1 MNDAPST
8 VGLIIFMAALGLL
21 PFIVVTMTAF
31 LKISVVMFIIR
42 NAIGLQQTP
51 PTLVLYSIA
60 LILTVF
66 VSLPLMED
74 VSNRLSAQ
82 PLDVSSLD
90 KLQASANVVKEAVKA
105 HLMRSAKPGEREF
118 FLSAT
123 ARIWP
128 PATRANVKDDD
139 FIILLPSFVT
149 SELTR
154 AFEIG
159 FLLFLPFL
167 VIDLI
172 VSNILMAMG
181 MMMVSPTLIS
191 LPLKLFLFVAVD
203 GWSRL
208 MHGVILSYGGGA
220 RHIEGTRMS
229 RVQ

>member
-1 MNDAPST
+1 MSDAPST
-8 VGLIIFMAALGLL
+8 VGLIIFLTALGLL
-21 PFIVVTMTAF
+21 PFFMVTMTAF
-31 LKISVVMFIIR
+31 LKISVVMFILR
-42 NAIGLQQTP
+42 NATGLQQTP

-60 LILTVF
+60 LILTVY

-74 VSNRLSAQ
+74 VSNRLAAN
-82 PLDVSSLD
+82 PLDFSSLD
-90 KLQASANVVKEAVKA
+90 KLQSSANVVKEPVKA
-105 HLMRSAKPGEREF
+105 HLMRYAKPAEREF

-128 PATRANVKDDD
+128 ESFRANVKEDD
-139 FIILLPSFVT
+139 FVILLPAFVS

-167 VIDLI
+167 IIDII

-181 MMMVSPTLIS
+181 MMMVSPTVIS
-191 LPLKLFLFVAVD
+191 LPLKLFMFVAVD

-208 MHGVILSYGGGA
+208 MHGLILSYG
-220 RHIEGTRMS
+220 
-229 RVQ
+229 

>member
-21 PFIVVTMTAF
+21 PFIIVTMTAF

-74 VSNRLSAQ
+74 VSNRLSAR
-82 PLDVSSLD
+82 PLDFSSLD
-90 KLQASANVVKEAVKA
+90 KLQASANVVKEPVKA
-105 HLMRSAKPGEREF
+105 HLMRYAKPGEREF

-123 ARIWP
+123 TRIWP

-139 FIILLPSFVT
+139 LIILLPSFVS

-167 VIDLI
+167 VIDII

-208 MHGVILSYGGGA
+208 MHGLILSYG
-220 RHIEGTRMS
+220 
-229 RVQ
+229 

>member
-1 MNDAPST
+1 MNEAPST
-8 VGLIIFMAALGLL
+8 VGLIIFLAALGLL
-21 PFIVVTMTAF
+21 PFFIVTMTAF

-42 NAIGLQQTP
+42 NALGTQQTP

-66 VSLPLMED
+66 VSLPLIED
-74 VSNRLSAQ
+74 VSNRLSAR
-82 PLDVSSLD
+82 PLDFSSLD
-90 KLQASANVVKEAVKA
+90 KLQASANVVKDPVKA
-105 HLMRSAKPGEREF
+105 YLIRFAKPGERQF
-118 FLSAT
+118 FLSST
-123 ARIWP
+123 AR
-128 PATRANVKDDD
+128 NVKDDD
-139 FIILLPSFVT
+139 FIILLPAFVS

-167 VIDLI
+167 IIDII

-208 MHGVILSYGGGA
+208 MHGLILSY
-220 RHIEGTRMS
+220 E
-229 RVQ
+229 

>member
-1 MNDAPST
+1 MTDTPST
-8 VGLIIFMAALGLL
+8 VGLLIFVTLLGLL
-21 PFIVVTMTAF
+21 PFFIVTMTAF
-31 LKISVVMFIIR
+31 LKISVVMFILR
-42 NAIGLQQTP
+42 NALGLQQTP

-60 LILTVF
+60 LILTVY
-66 VSLPLMED
+66 VSMPLMED
-74 VSNRLSAQ
+74 VFNRISAR
-82 PLDVSSLD
+82 PLDFSSLD
-90 KLQASANVVKEAVKA
+90 KLNASANAVKDPVKA
-105 HLMRSAKPGEREF
+105 HLSRFAKPGERQF

-123 ARIWP
+123 ARVWP
-128 PATRANVKDDD
+128 PAARANIKDDD
-139 FIILLPSFVT
+139 FIVLLPPSVS

-167 VIDLI
+167 IIDII

-208 MHGVILSYGGGA
+208 MHGLILSY
-220 RHIEGTRMS
+220 
-229 RVQ
+229 V

>member
-1 MNDAPST
+1 MTDAPST
-8 VGLIIFMAALGLL
+8 VGFIILLTILGLL
-21 PFIVVTMTAF
+21 PFLMVTMTAF

-42 NAIGLQQTP
+42 NALGLQQTP
-51 PTLVLYSIA
+51 PTMVLYSIA

-66 VSLPLMED
+66 VSLPLIED
-74 VSNRLSAQ
+74 VSNRLAAH
-82 PLDVSSLD
+82 PLDTSSLD
-90 KLQASANVVKEAVKA
+90 KLQESANVVKDPVKA
-105 HLMRSAKPGEREF
+105 YLIRFAKPGERQF
-118 FLSAT
+118 FLSST

-128 PATRANVKDDD
+128 ESVRANVKDDD
-139 FIILLPSFVT
+139 FIILLPAFVS

-167 VIDLI
+167 IIDI
-172 VSNILMAMG
+172 VVSNILMAMG

-208 MHGVILSYGGGA
+208 MHGLILS
-220 RHIEGTRMS
+220 
-229 RVQ
+229 

>member
-1 MNDAPST
+1 MTDAPGT
-8 VGLIIFMAALGLL
+8 VGLIIFVTALGLL
-21 PFIVVTMTAF
+21 PFFIVTMTAF

-42 NAIGLQQTP
+42 NALGLQQTP
-51 PTLVLYSIA
+51 PSLVLYSIA

-66 VSLPLMED
+66 VTMPLIED
-74 VSNRLSAQ
+74 VFNRLSAR
-82 PLDVSSLD
+82 PLDFSSLD
-90 KLQASANVVKEAVKA
+90 KLNTTANVVKDPIKA
-105 HLMRSAKPGEREF
+105 HLIRFTKPGERQF

-123 ARIWP
+123 ARVWP
-128 PATRANVKDDD
+128 EPARTNVKDDD
-139 FIILLPSFVT
+139 FVVLMPAFVS

-167 VIDLI
+167 VIDII

-208 MHGVILSYGGGA
+208 MHGLILSYG
-220 RHIEGTRMS
+220 
-229 RVQ
+229 

>member
-1 MNDAPST
+1 MTDAPST
-8 VGLIIFMAALGLL
+8 VGFIILLTILGLL
-21 PFIVVTMTAF
+21 PFLMVTMTAF

-42 NAIGLQQTP
+42 NALGLQQTP
-51 PTLVLYSIA
+51 PTMVLYSIA

-74 VSNRLSAQ
+74 VSNRLSAN

-90 KLQASANVVKEAVKA
+90 RLQATANVVKDPVKA
-105 HLMRSAKPGEREF
+105 HLMRFAKPGEREF

-123 ARIWP
+123 ARVWP
-128 PATRANVKDDD
+128 AAARANVKDDD
-139 FIILLPSFVT
+139 FIILLPSFVS

-167 VIDLI
+167 VIDII

-208 MHGVILSYGGGA
+208 MHGLILSYG
-220 RHIEGTRMS
+220 
-229 RVQ
+229 

>member
-8 VGLIIFMAALGLL
+8 VGLIIFLTALGLL
-21 PFIVVTMTAF
+21 PFFMVTMTAF
-31 LKISVVMFIIR
+31 LKISVVMFIVR
-42 NAIGLQQTP
+42 NASGLQQTP

-60 LILTVF
+60 LILTVY

-74 VSNRLSAQ
+74 VSNRLSAR
-82 PLDVSSLD
+82 PLDFSSLD
-90 KLQASANVVKEAVKA
+90 RLQASANVVKDPVKA
-105 HLMRSAKPGEREF
+105 YLIRFAKPGERQF
-118 FLSAT
+118 FLSST

-128 PATRANVKDDD
+128 ESARANVKDDD
-139 FIILLPSFVT
+139 FIILLPAFVS

-167 VIDLI
+167 IIDVI

-208 MHGVILSYGGGA
+208 MHGLILSYA
-220 RHIEGTRMS
+220 
-229 RVQ
+229 

>member
-8 VGLIIFMAALGLL
+8 IGLIIFMAALGLL
-21 PFIVVTMTAF
+21 PFFMVTMTAF
-31 LKISVVMFIIR
+31 LKISVVMFIVR
-42 NAIGLQQTP
+42 NASGLQQTP

-60 LILTVF
+60 LILTVY
-66 VSLPLMED
+66 VSLPLMDD
-74 VSNRLSAQ
+74 VSNRLTAR
-82 PLDVSSLD
+82 PLDFSSLD
-90 KLQASANVVKEAVKA
+90 KLQSSSNVVKDPIKA
-105 HLMRSAKPGEREF
+105 HLIRYTKPGEREF

-123 ARIWP
+123 TRIWP
-128 PATRANVKDDD
+128 ESYRNKVKDDD
-139 FIILLPSFVT
+139 LIILMPSFVS

-167 VIDLI
+167 IIDII

-208 MHGVILSYGGGA
+208 MHGLILSYG
-220 RHIEGTRMS
+220 
-229 RVQ
+229 

>member
-1 MNDAPST
+1 MSDAPST
-8 VGLIIFMAALGLL
+8 VGMIIFLTALGLL
-21 PFIVVTMTAF
+21 PFFIVTMTAF
-31 LKISVVMFIIR
+31 LKISVVMFILR
-42 NAIGLQQTP
+42 NATGLQQTP

-66 VSLPLMED
+66 VSLPLIDD
-74 VSNRLSAQ
+74 VSNRLAAN
-82 PLDVSSLD
+82 PLDYSSLD
-90 KLQASANVVKEAVKA
+90 KLQSSANVVKEPVKT
-105 HLMRSAKPGEREF
+105 HLMRYAKPAEREF

-128 PATRANVKDDD
+128 ESYRANVKEDD
-139 FIILLPSFVT
+139 FVILLPAFVS

-167 VIDLI
+167 IIDII

-181 MMMVSPTLIS
+181 MMMVSPTVIS
-191 LPLKLFLFVAVD
+191 LPLKLFMFVAVD

-208 MHGVILSYGGGA
+208 MHGLILSYG
-220 RHIEGTRMS
+220 
-229 RVQ
+229 

>member
-1 MNDAPST
+1 MNDLPST
-8 VGLIIFMAALGLL
+8 VGLIIFLAVLGLL
-21 PFIVVTMTAF
+21 PFFIVTMTAF
-31 LKISVVMFIIR
+31 LKISVVMFILR
-42 NAIGLQQTP
+42 NALALQQTP

-66 VSLPLMED
+66 VSLPLIED
-74 VSNRLSAQ
+74 VSNRLSAR
-82 PLDVSSLD
+82 PLDFSSLD
-90 KLQASANVVKEAVKA
+90 KLQASANVVKDPVKA
-105 HLMRSAKPGEREF
+105 YLIRFAKPGERQF
-118 FLSAT
+118 FLSST

-128 PATRANVKDDD
+128 ESVRANVKDDD
-139 FIILLPSFVT
+139 FIIVLPAFVS

-167 VIDLI
+167 IIDII

-208 MHGVILSYGGGA
+208 MHGLILSYG
-220 RHIEGTRMS
+220 
-229 RVQ
+229 

>member
-1 MNDAPST
+1 M
-8 VGLIIFMAALGLL
+8 IIFMTALGLL
-21 PFIVVTMTAF
+21 PFIIVTMTAF
-31 LKISVVMFIIR
+31 LKISVVMFIIC

-66 VSLPLMED
+66 VSVPLIED
-74 VSNRLSAQ
+74 VSNKVAAN
-82 PLDVSSLD
+82 PLDTSSLE
-90 KLQASANVVKEAVKA
+90 KLQASANVVKEPVKA
-105 HLMRSAKPGEREF
+105 HLMRYAKPAERQF
-118 FLSAT
+118 FLSST

-128 PATRANVKDDD
+128 ESVRANVKDDD
-139 FIILLPSFVT
+139 FIILLPAFVS

-167 VIDLI
+167 VIDI
-172 VSNILMAMG
+172 VVSNILMAMG

-208 MHGVILSYGGGA
+208 MHGLILSYG
-220 RHIEGTRMS
+220 
-229 RVQ
+229 

>member
-21 PFIVVTMTAF
+21 PFFIVTMTAF

-42 NAIGLQQTP
+42 NALGLQQTP

-66 VSLPLMED
+66 VSLPLIED
-74 VSNRLSAQ
+74 VSNRLSAR
-82 PLDVSSLD
+82 PLDFSSLD
-90 KLQASANVVKEAVKA
+90 KLQASANVVKDPVKA
-105 HLMRSAKPGEREF
+105 YLIRFAKPGERQF
-118 FLSAT
+118 FLSST

-128 PATRANVKDDD
+128 ESARANVKDDD
-139 FIILLPSFVT
+139 FIIVLPAFVS

-167 VIDLI
+167 IIDII

-208 MHGVILSYGGGA
+208 MHGLILSYG
-220 RHIEGTRMS
+220 
-229 RVQ
+229 

>member
-1 MNDAPST
+1 MTDAPST
-8 VGLIIFMAALGLL
+8 VGFIILLTILGLL
-21 PFIVVTMTAF
+21 PFLMVTMTAF

-42 NAIGLQQTP
+42 NALGLQQTP
-51 PTLVLYSIA
+51 PTMVLYSIA

-66 VSLPLMED
+66 VSLPLIED
-74 VSNRLSAQ
+74 VSNRVAAH
-82 PLDVSSLD
+82 PLDTSSLE
-90 KLQASANVVKEAVKA
+90 KLQESANVVKDPVKA
-105 HLMRSAKPGEREF
+105 YLIRFAKPGERQF
-118 FLSAT
+118 FLSST

-128 PATRANVKDDD
+128 ESARANVKDDD
-139 FIILLPSFVT
+139 FIILLPAFVS

-167 VIDLI
+167 IIDI
-172 VSNILMAMG
+172 VVSNILMAMG

-208 MHGVILSYGGGA
+208 MHGLILSYA
-220 RHIEGTRMS
+220 
-229 RVQ
+229 

>member
-1 MNDAPST
+1 MNEAPST
-8 VGLIIFMAALGLL
+8 VGLLIFLTAIGLL
-21 PFIVVTMTAF
+21 PFFIVTMTAF

-42 NAIGLQQTP
+42 NALALQQTP

-66 VSLPLMED
+66 VSLPLIED
-74 VSNRLSAQ
+74 VSNRLSAR
-82 PLDVSSLD
+82 PLDFSSLD
-90 KLQASANVVKEAVKA
+90 KLQASANVVKDPVKA
-105 HLMRSAKPGEREF
+105 YLIRFAKPGERQF
-118 FLSAT
+118 FLSST

-128 PATRANVKDDD
+128 ESARANVKDDD
-139 FIILLPSFVT
+139 FIILLPAFVS

-167 VIDLI
+167 IIDII

-208 MHGVILSYGGGA
+208 MHGLILSY
-220 RHIEGTRMS
+220 E
-229 RVQ
+229 

>member
-1 MNDAPST
+1 
-8 VGLIIFMAALGLL
+8 
-21 PFIVVTMTAF
+21 
-31 LKISVVMFIIR
+31 
-42 NAIGLQQTP
+42 
-51 PTLVLYSIA
+51 VLYSIA

-66 VSLPLMED
+66 VSLPLIED
-74 VSNRLSAQ
+74 VSNRISAR

-90 KLQASANVVKEAVKA
+90 KLQASANVVKDPVKA
-105 HLMRSAKPGEREF
+105 YLIRFAKPGERQF
-118 FLSAT
+118 FLSST

-128 PATRANVKDDD
+128 ESARANVKDDD
-139 FIILLPSFVT
+139 FIILLPAFVS

-167 VIDLI
+167 IIDII

-208 MHGVILSYGGGA
+208 MHGLILSYA
-220 RHIEGTRMS
+220 
-229 RVQ
+229 

>member
-1 MNDAPST
+1 MTDAPST
-8 VGLIIFMAALGLL
+8 VGFIILLTILGLL
-21 PFIVVTMTAF
+21 PFLMVTMTAF

-42 NAIGLQQTP
+42 NALGLQQTP
-51 PTLVLYSIA
+51 PTMVLYSIA

-66 VSLPLMED
+66 VSLPLIED
-74 VSNRLSAQ
+74 VSNRLAAH
-82 PLDVSSLD
+82 PLDTSSLD
-90 KLQASANVVKEAVKA
+90 KLQESANVVKDPVKA
-105 HLMRSAKPGEREF
+105 YLIRFAKPGERQF
-118 FLSAT
+118 FLSST

-128 PATRANVKDDD
+128 ESARANVKDDD
-139 FIILLPSFVT
+139 FIILLPAFVS

-167 VIDLI
+167 IIDII

-208 MHGVILSYGGGA
+208 MHGLILSY
-220 RHIEGTRMS
+220 
-229 RVQ
+229 V

>member
-1 MNDAPST
+1 MNELPST
-8 VGLIIFMAALGLL
+8 VGLIIFLAVLGLL
-21 PFIVVTMTAF
+21 PFFIVTMTAF

-42 NAIGLQQTP
+42 NALALQQTP

-66 VSLPLMED
+66 VSLPLIED
-74 VSNRLSAQ
+74 VSNRLSAR

-90 KLQASANVVKEAVKA
+90 KLQASANVVKDPVKA
-105 HLMRSAKPGEREF
+105 YLIRFAKPGERQF
-118 FLSAT
+118 FLSST

-128 PATRANVKDDD
+128 ESARANVKDDD
-139 FIILLPSFVT
+139 FIILLPAFVS

-167 VIDLI
+167 IIDII

-208 MHGVILSYGGGA
+208 MHGLILSY
-220 RHIEGTRMS
+220 E
-229 RVQ
+229 

>member
-1 MNDAPST
+1 MNEAPST
-8 VGLIIFMAALGLL
+8 VGLLIFLTAIGLL
-21 PFIVVTMTAF
+21 PFFIVTMTAF

-42 NAIGLQQTP
+42 NALALQQTP

-66 VSLPLMED
+66 VSLPLIED
-74 VSNRLSAQ
+74 VSNRLSAR
-82 PLDVSSLD
+82 PLDFSSLD
-90 KLQASANVVKEAVKA
+90 KLQASANVVKDPVKA
-105 HLMRSAKPGEREF
+105 YLIRFAKPGERQF
-118 FLSAT
+118 FLSST

-128 PATRANVKDDD
+128 ESARANVKDDD
-139 FIILLPSFVT
+139 FIILLPAFVS

-167 VIDLI
+167 IIDII

-208 MHGVILSYGGGA
+208 MHGLILSY
-220 RHIEGTRMS
+220 
-229 RVQ
+229 V